1 MQYIITGQRGSPGPD
16 NSKEAG
22 TMTPRDRV
30 WLEIGRALPDD
41 DRTRLQEI
49 SDSLLAAHKV
59 SGKAKKKAG

>member
-1 MQYIITGQRGSPGPD
+1 
-16 NSKEAG
+16 
-22 TMTPRDRV
+22 MTPRDRV